1 MGKYYFFN
9 IELVLEKYL
18 NITVWFIFKKF
29 S

>member
-18 NITVWFIFKKF
+18 NVTVWFIFKKF